1 MWAYLGYSMSESQQ
15 MVVAEEIMSLLK
27 MSKVNGFPFFMYS
40 GAHEFVG
47 GDNFLQFRIPNR
59 KRIAKIRIVLDEAQD
74 LYNLEFYKKKGSFE
88 MKKSKSID
96 GIFFDQVAEIIV
108 RELGIN

>member
-1 MWAYLGYSMSESQQ
+1 MWAYLGYSMSEQEP
-15 MVVAEEIMSLLK
+15 MFVAKEIMSQLK

-40 GAHEFVG
+40 GAREFVG
-47 GDNFLQFRIPNR
+47 GDKFLQFRIPNR
-59 KRIAKIRIVLDEAQD
+59 KRIAKIRVVLDEARD
-74 LYNLEFYKKKGSFE
+74 LYNLEFYKKKGFE

-96 GIFFDQVAEIIV
+96 GIFFDQMAEIIV